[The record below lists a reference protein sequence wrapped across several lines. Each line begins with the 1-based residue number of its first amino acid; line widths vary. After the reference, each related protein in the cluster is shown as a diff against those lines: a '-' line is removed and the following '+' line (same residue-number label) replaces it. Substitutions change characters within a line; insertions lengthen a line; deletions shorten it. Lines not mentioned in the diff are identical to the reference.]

1 MSKVRPCLWI
11 NVPPEEAVAYYAS
24 IFPNVFASNLTP
36 MTGDVSIE
44 GQPLMLLNGGP
55 MHTFNEAVSFVV
67 SCKDQAEVDHY
78 WAALTANGGAESM
91 CAWCKDKYGLSW
103 QVVPEALHRFIGDP
117 DRTKADR
124 AVQAMLKMKK
134 IVIADLETAFNG

>member
-11 NVPPEEAVAYYAS
+11 NAPPEEVVTYYAS

-36 MTGDVSIE
+36 MTGDISIE
-44 GQPLMLLNGGP
+44 GQSLMLLNGGP
-55 MHTFNEAVSFVV
+55 MYTFNEAVSFVV

-78 WAALTANGGAESM
+78 WTALTANGGAESM